1 MIKFLSWT
9 IWIFALQLM
18 HYVRSEHRLSDSHIP
33 IQADYAL
40 NGQFVSNWEDIF
52 LHNSLGYIIKRSTLF
67 LKPHVELITL
77 HFVISFLIQYTATI
91 FVIYLFYI
99 VFLKLIQ
106 HYRSQDAQNPTTSSS
121 AYSLHVGVRICLIL
135 FGLAMFATELS
146 YTNNFNYDHYLIKTR
161 LIIIFVT
168 FGIYTIT
175 HNL

>member
-1 MIKFLSWT
+1 
-9 IWIFALQLM
+9 M

-99 VFLKLIQ
+99 VF
-106 HYRSQDAQNPTTSSS
+106 
-121 AYSLHVGVRICLIL
+121 
-135 FGLAMFATELS
+135 
-146 YTNNFNYDHYLIKTR
+146 
-161 LIIIFVT
+161 
-168 FGIYTIT
+168 
-175 HNL
+175 